1 MLRRRRGW
9 EEKGNK
15 GERTEGIRRSKR
27 GRGSEEENG
36 VRARGSGG
44 K

>member
-1 MLRRRRGW
+1 MRRRRRGW
-9 EEKGNK
+9 EKKGNK
-15 GERTEGIRRSKR
+15 GERTEGVRRSER

-36 VRARGSGG
+36 VRARGSEG